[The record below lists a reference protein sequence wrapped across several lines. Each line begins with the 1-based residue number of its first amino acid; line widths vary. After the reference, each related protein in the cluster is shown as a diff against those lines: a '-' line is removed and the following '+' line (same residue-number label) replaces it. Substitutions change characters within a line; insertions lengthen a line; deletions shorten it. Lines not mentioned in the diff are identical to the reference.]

1 MWCSGWLRGQEAS
14 HEEDELGTLEVRK
27 LADIILVAS
36 NPMDDMGALR
46 RINWVIKGGVGKRP
60 EELMAMALVCR

>member
-1 MWCSGWLRGQEAS
+1 M
-14 HEEDELGTLEVRK
+14 GTLEVRK

-60 EELMAMALVCR
+60 EEWMAMAPVCR